1 MVQTTADIRHL
12 NQVDLS
18 RRLGISVRTLE
29 RWRWSRARCALRSY
43 VGNADGGMGPRF
55 IKIGG
60 RVKYRLE
67 DVEAFEESRLCQS
80 TADEHYFC

>member
-1 MVQTTADIRHL
+1 MTDIRHL

-29 RWRWSRARCALRSY
+29 RWRWL
-43 VGNADGGMGPRF
+43 GMGPRF
-55 IKIGG
+55 IKVGG

-80 TADEHYFC
+80 TADEHYFRQPAGSGARS

>member
-29 RWRWSRARCALRSY
+29 RWRWL
-43 VGNADGGMGPRF
+43 GMGPRF
-55 IKIGG
+55 IKVGG

-80 TADEHYFC
+80 TADEHYFSQPAASGVRS